1 MLLATRCPFCE
12 TVFRLQPAQLA
23 QRRGLVRC
31 GHCQEVF
38 DASSSLFDVSEGGD
52 FSTAKPVA
60 ASAVEALAGAQQP
73 SPDFSGQSLDPWAPA
88 AGNAPAGAAIGHAA
102 GSAVGSSGSTL
113 DTRLRHHA
121 DSMQLT
127 PLPLGSDYH
136 SPPADIPSAPPPR
149 PSEPKVP
156 AGGFSAPFPPD
167 QQEPTLADAP
177 LEPFAYPS
185 DEPDDDTLAA
195 PPLAP
200 PFVPPVVPPAPP
212 AASAADTLVRPPV
225 TPSPPPFSSAP
236 AAPPPFAEETP
247 REESPRVWHRA
258 GRQEPSAFDEPE
270 LREPASLHGIPDNE
284 PRFGSIGAGPG
295 SFGAAAG
302 AATGAAFGAAA
313 SGGAGA
319 GAGAGAQ
326 ARASTA
332 AGAGGP
338 RGPRP
343 PGGGTAPP
351 PSSGEPFSVRP
362 VNDGS
367 EPFPVTRE
375 TRPAEA
381 GRTGWVAAGIVL
393 AVLLLIALLAQLA
406 WWQRESVQVAI
417 PGSQAVYAKLCA
429 HLGCQLTPPHD
440 IDGLLV
446 EPSDLRQIDGP
457 HKLELRMPLRNRLNL
472 ALAYP
477 AIELTLL
484 DDQNNVAVRR
494 VLWPQD
500 YVPPGTV
507 IAAGLPAHSTQTMIV
522 HLDTGNAVAS
532 NFRVQIFYP

>member
-1 MLLATRCPFCE
+1 MHLATRCPFCE

-38 DASSSLFDVSEGGD
+38 DASSSLFEVTEGGD

-60 ASAVEALAGAQQP
+60 AAAAIEALSGVRAK
-73 SPDFSGQSLDPWAPA
+73 SLDFRAEAWDPWAPTA
-88 AGNAPAGAAIGHAA
+88 SKAGVASTVVG
-102 GSAVGSSGSTL
+102 GSSSTL

-121 DSMQLT
+121 DSMQLA
-127 PLPLGSDYH
+127 PLPLGDYATATAT
-136 SPPADIPSAPPPR
+136 PAAPPTPPR
-149 PSEPKVP
+149 QTSEPELP
-156 AGGFSAPFPPD
+156 AGGFTTPLPAD
-167 QQEPTLADAP
+167 QQEPTFADAP
-177 LEPFAYPS
+177 LEPFAYPE
-185 DEPDDDTLAA
+185 DEPNEPDEPLDERIGESPAVQPIVQPAA
-195 PPLAP
+195 
-200 PFVPPVVPPAPP
+200 PPVVPPGTPT
-212 AASAADTLVRPPV
+212 ADTSASPV
-225 TPSPPPFSSAP
+225 TPPTATPASSPFIDEA
-236 AAPPPFAEETP
+236 
-247 REESPRVWHRA
+247 PRVWHRA
-258 GRQEPSAFDEPE
+258 GRTDPSTPDEPT
-270 LREPASLHGIPDNE
+270 LHEPASLHGMPDNE
-284 PRFGSIGAGPG
+284 PRFGSIGAGPS
-295 SFGAAAG
+295 SFGAETGAGAAAG
-302 AATGAAFGAAA
+302 FGAGAAA
-313 SGGAGA
+313 AASAGGAGA
-319 GAGAGAQ
+319 TSG
-326 ARASTA
+326 T
-332 AGAGGP
+332 GGP

-343 PGGGTAPP
+343 PGTPAPAA
-351 PSSGEPFSVRP
+351 SSGEPFSVKP

-367 EPFPVTRE
+367 DPFPVTRE

-393 AVLLLIALLAQLA
+393 AALLVIALLAQLA
-406 WWQRESVQVAI
+406 WWQRETIQVAI
-417 PGSQAVYAKLCA
+417 PRSQVLYAKACSY
-429 HLGCQLTPPHD
+429 LGCRLTPPHD

-457 HKLELRMPLRNRLNL
+457 HRLELKMPLHNRLNL

-507 IAAGLPAHSTQTMIV
+507 IAAGLPAHTTQMMIV